1 MRTSGRL
8 RNSGTTRAQR
18 RLALLA
24 AGFAVLAATLGL
36 GLGLAASG
44 QSGDHHADHHA
55 DGGAAVRTTADTTD
69 TDTTNAYSGGRLMAA
84 DPSGGYWT
92 VNWVG
97 VVTAYGGAPTFGS
110 PALSGIKVVR
120 PIVAMAATPDGQG
133 YWLVGSDGGVFAY
146 GDANFYGSTGALHL
160 NEPIVGMAAT
170 PDGRGYWLVA
180 SDGGIFTF
188 GDANFYGSTGAI
200 HLNQPIV
207 GMAPTPDGQ
216 GYWLVASDGGI
227 FTFGD
232 ASFYGSTGAIHLNEP
247 IVGMAPTPDGQGY
260 WLVASDGGIFT
271 FGDAPFDGS
280 LAASSV
286 SVLGIIVSP
295 PVPGYSLVAS
305 GGTAVPFSSPT
316 APIGQAS
323 PIAMPTAT
331 PDASQGSDCQPT
343 TTTPT
348 VSVDSTLDN
357 LISGET
363 GPGWIA
369 GDSTYSTQL
378 PDGSEAFVFSDT
390 LIGTA
395 QANGEANLTGLV
407 HNSELVGDMSRL
419 NNDAVGAI
427 TSMASDIEGTESA
440 PQTLIPDTT
449 DAGDQWQVAA
459 TFVENG
465 NQLVFVNEFSPVSGT
480 VFDRFTGRSGVAVLK
495 MSAYGVPTFS
505 SVTLVPT
512 DAFTQWGNAI
522 TQSDGYTYIY
532 GTESNTTSGDFYGM
546 KEARVVQGETLN
558 INDWQY
564 WNGTHWVSGETL
576 AVPVSTTNELTG
588 VTAQTHEGGFV
599 AVSVP
604 GSVYTDKTVD
614 LSYACSPA
622 GPWSAPTPV
631 YTIPQIDQYYD
642 EIAYIPTFH
651 PELSASGNLVVSY
664 NIDTTS
670 GLTATEADVHQYQ
683 PQFLDVGTGG

>member
-1 MRTSGRL
+1 MRKIGQL
-8 RNSGTTRAQR
+8 RNSGTTRTPR
-18 RLALLA
+18 RLALFA
-24 AGFAVLAATLGL
+24 AGFAVLAATLGF
-36 GLGLAASG
+36 GLAASG
-44 QSGDHHADHHA
+44 QGSDHHRDHH
-55 DGGAAVRTTADTTD
+55 GAVRTTADTTH
-69 TDTTNAYSGGRLMAA
+69 TTTANAYSGGRLMAA
-84 DPSGGYWT
+84 DPNGGYWT

-120 PIVAMAATPDGQG
+120 PIMAMAATPDGQG
-133 YWLVGSDGGVFAY
+133 YWLVGSDGGVFSY
-146 GDANFYGSTGALHL
+146 GDATFYGSTGALHL

-188 GDANFYGSTGAI
+188 GDATFYGSTGAI
-200 HLNQPIV
+200 HLNEPIV
-207 GMAPTPDGQ
+207 GMAPTPDGL

-271 FGDAPFDGS
+271 FGDASFDGS

-295 PVPGYSLVAS
+295 PVPGYSLVTF
-305 GGTAVPFSSPT
+305 GGTAAPFSSPT
-316 APIGQAS
+316 APTSQAS
-323 PIAMPTAT
+323 PIAMPTAA
-331 PDASQGSDCQPT
+331 PDATQGSDCQPT

-348 VSVDSTLDN
+348 VSVDSRLDS
-357 LISGET
+357 LISNET

-395 QANGEANLTGLV
+395 QANGEANVTGLV
-407 HNSELVGDMSRL
+407 HNSELVGSMSGL
-419 NNDAVGAI
+419 NSDATGAI
-427 TSMASDIEGTESA
+427 TSMDSDIAGTESA

-449 DAGDQWQVAA
+449 DSGDQWQVAA
-459 TFVENG
+459 TYMENG
-465 NQLVFVNEFSPVSGT
+465 NQLVFVNEFAPVSGT
-480 VFDRFTGRSGVAVLK
+480 EFDRFTGHSGIAVLR
-495 MSAYGVPTFS
+495 MSAGGMPTFS
-505 SVTLVPT
+505 SVTPVPT

-522 TQSDGYTYIY
+522 MQSDGYTYIY
-532 GTESNTTSGDFYGM
+532 GTESNTTSGAFYGM
-546 KEARVVQGETLN
+546 KEARVAQGESLN
-558 INDWQY
+558 VNDWQY
-564 WNGTHWVSGETL
+564 WNGSQWMSGETT

-588 VTAQTHEGGFV
+588 VTAQTNEGGFV

-622 GPWSAPTPV
+622 GPWSAPTPI
-631 YTIPQIDQYYD
+631 YTIPQINEYYD

-651 PELSASGNLVVSY
+651 PRSPPRESRGVLQHRHAR
-664 NIDTTS
+664 
-670 GLTATEADVHQYQ
+670 
-683 PQFLDVGTGG
+683 VG